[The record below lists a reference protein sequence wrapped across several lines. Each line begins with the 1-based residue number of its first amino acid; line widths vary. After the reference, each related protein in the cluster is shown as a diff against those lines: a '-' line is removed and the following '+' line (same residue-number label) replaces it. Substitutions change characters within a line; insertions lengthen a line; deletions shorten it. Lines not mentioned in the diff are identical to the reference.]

1 MRSSAAR
8 STQPPR
14 PSDRKAS
21 VTAFAPLRGST
32 GRPTRQTG
40 QMISWIARV
49 ALLRILPR
57 RLLPVLTAFELFRLA
72 RAVRSRRSIP
82 DEKSVRL
89 RSDRTS

>member
-1 MRSSAAR
+1 
-8 STQPPR
+8 
-14 PSDRKAS
+14 
-21 VTAFAPLRGST
+21 
-32 GRPTRQTG
+32 
-40 QMISWIARV
+40 MISWIARV